1 MEEVYAKLRGRFVFG
16 KWQKHHG
23 KYSGKVVEQDIST
36 YEVTYHQIPDIEAS
50 IRTVTLAKEQQ
61 VMSPDSLI
69 DASVAAELRSIVGS
83 AAYFARE
90 SRPDIAGEAAICQGM
105 FPRPMIKDLAVMNRM
120 FKKLI
125 QRPVKITY
133 RYVNEPRWL
142 LQSDAAWAN
151 VVQQGLREETC
162 EVEKVLGQ
170 AGWIVALTSKEGE
183 DGVDT
188 TFNLMGWRSHHID
201 RHVPATS

>member
-23 KYSGKVVEQDIST
+23 KYSGKVVEQDMST

-50 IRTVTLAKEQQ
+50 IRTVTLSKEQQ

-83 AAYFARE
+83 VSYFARE

-105 FPRPMIKDLAVMNRM
+105 FPQADDQGPCRDESDVQEADPEASQDHLP
-120 FKKLI
+120 LC
-125 QRPVKITY
+125 QRASV
-133 RYVNEPRWL
+133 
-142 LQSDAAWAN
+142 AAS
-151 VVQQGLREETC
+151 V
-162 EVEKVLGQ
+162 
-170 AGWIVALTSKEGE
+170 
-183 DGVDT
+183 
-188 TFNLMGWRSHHID
+188 
-201 RHVPATS
+201 